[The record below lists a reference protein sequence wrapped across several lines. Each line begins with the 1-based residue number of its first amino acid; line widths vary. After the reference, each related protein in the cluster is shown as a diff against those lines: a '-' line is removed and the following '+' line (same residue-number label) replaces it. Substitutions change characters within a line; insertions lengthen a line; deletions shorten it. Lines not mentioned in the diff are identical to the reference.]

1 MPEPPQQ
8 TPTVEA
14 VMSPDGVF
22 SLYSNH
28 VGLSGNASDVR
39 IMFGELLDVSPGKVK
54 VLQRAHV
61 LVSWLQV
68 KAIARLLQ
76 DYVDSYENLNGPIMP
91 PRLEPV
97 IATDPFALKK

>member
-1 MPEPPQQ
+1 MPETQQ
-8 TPTVEA
+8 QLKVEA
-14 VMSPDGVF
+14 VVPPEGVL

-28 VGLSGNASDVR
+28 VGLAGNASDVR
-39 IMFGELLDVSPGKVK
+39 IMFGEVLDATAEKVR
-54 VLQRAHV
+54 VVQRAHI

-91 PRLEPV
+91 PKLEPV
-97 IATDPFALKK
+97 IPTDPFAPKK